1 MVTVE
6 RLERIAQGREAEIF
20 AWEEGRVLR
29 LFRGARTRRALESEM
44 AAMQAARAVAPLVP
58 DVFEIEEIEGRS
70 GIVMERV
77 EGTDL
82 ITLLGKKPWMV
93 WRAGTLLGKVHA
105 RLHEAVAPPELPP
118 LRERIERA
126 CGLPG
131 MPPEIGEPVRVL
143 LADLPDGDRLCHG
156 DFHPGNML
164 MTAHGPVVIDWPNV
178 TRGDATADY
187 ARTAL
192 LLEMGSPP
200 PGTPALVRYLE
211 GIGRKLIAAS
221 YRRGYAMVRPVDKA
235 LVRRWRVVRMADRLA
250 GDAIPEERELLLRM
264 LRAALAAAGA

>member
-1 MVTVE
+1 MVAINVA
-6 RLERIAQGREAEIF
+6 RLERIAEGREAEIF

-29 LFRGARTRRALESEM
+29 LFRGPRPQWALESEM
-44 AAMQAARAVAPLVP
+44 AAMRAARAVAPYVP
-58 DVFEIEEIEGRS
+58 DVFEIVEVEGRP

-82 ITLLGKKPWMV
+82 ITLLGRKPWMV
-93 WRAGTLLGKVHA
+93 WRAGTVLGKVQA
-105 RLHEAVAPPELPP
+105 RLHGVEAPPELPP

-131 MPPEIGEPVRVL
+131 MPPEIGERVRPL
-143 LADLPDGDRLCHG
+143 LAELPDGDRLCHG

-164 MTAHGPVVIDWPNV
+164 MTKRGPVVIDWPNV
-178 TRGDATADY
+178 TRGDPTADY
-187 ARTAL
+187 ARSAL

-200 PGTPALVRYLE
+200 PGTPALVRYME

-221 YRRGYAMVRPVDKA
+221 FRRAYTSARPVDTE

-250 GDAIPEERELLLRM
+250 GDGIPEERELLLGM
-264 LRAALAAAGA
+264 LREALA